1 MFEAGILLFVVF
13 IILIFMGVPV
23 SIALGSTALFFIWK
37 LSLGVQVFSTSF
49 YAGIAKFQLLA
60 IPFFILAGMILERCG
75 ISKRLVNLASL
86 LIGRIPGGLAIVAIA
101 VCVFFGGISG
111 SGPADAAALGAVLI
125 PAMASKGYDKSF
137 AAALIASA
145 GSTAIIIPPS
155 IGLIIYGAIT
165 TVSIP
170 ALFAAGIL
178 PGLIAGL
185 SLIIPAV
192 VISIYKSYPS
202 ERWGRLKE
210 ISVAFKD
217 SFWGLAAPFVILGG
231 IYTGIFTP
239 TEAAVVAV
247 FYGLFVGMF
256 VYKTFDLSMLY
267 QTIVDAS
274 VSSAVVMLI
283 VAMAGIFSW
292 AGSTMGVMD
301 KGAEMLLSLKTSP
314 IVIVLMIN
322 LMLLIA
328 GMFFDAIS
336 IYYVFLP
343 ILIPVMN
350 HYNWDPVWF
359 GIVMTVNLA
368 IGQFTPPVAVNLFVT
383 TNLAGIPLEK
393 TAYASLPFIAAM
405 ILGLIIIIL
414 FPWLSLF
421 FPKLWHLV

>member
-1 MFEAGILLFVVF
+1 MSESGILLFVVF
-13 IILIFMGVPV
+13 IILIFMGVPISV
-23 SIALGSTALFFIWK
+23 ALGSTALFFIWK
-37 LSLGVQVFSTSF
+37 LNLGVQVFSTNF

-60 IPFFILAGMILERCG
+60 IPFFILAGMILERSG

-86 LIGRIPGGLAIVAIA
+86 LIGRVPGGLAIVAVA

-125 PAMASKGYDKSF
+125 PAMAAKGYDKSF
-137 AAALIASA
+137 SAALIAAA

-170 ALFAAGIL
+170 ALFAAGIF
-178 PGLIAGL
+178 PGLIAGF

-202 ERWGRLKE
+202 ERWGKAKE
-210 ISVAFKD
+210 ILAAFKD
-217 SFWGLAAPFVILGG
+217 SFWGLAAPIVILGG

-239 TEAAVVAV
+239 TEAAVIAV
-247 FYGLFVGMF
+247 FYGLFVGIF
-256 VYKTFDLSMLY
+256 IYKTFDLSMLY
-267 QTIVDAS
+267 RTIVDAS

-301 KGAEMLLSLKTSP
+301 RGAEMLLSLKTSP
-314 IVIVLMIN
+314 TTVLLIIN

-350 HYNWDPVWF
+350 YYNWDPVWF
-359 GIVMTVNLA
+359 GVIMTVNLA

-383 TNLAGIPLEK
+383 TNLAGVPLEK
-393 TAYASLPFIAAM
+393 TSYASLPFIAAM
-405 ILGLIIIIL
+405 IFGLIIIIL

-421 FPKLWHLV
+421 LPKLWHLV

>member
-1 MFEAGILLFVVF
+1 MSETGILLFVVF

-23 SIALGSTALFFIWK
+23 SVALGSTALFFIWK
-37 LSLGVQVFSTSF
+37 LNLGVQVFSTSF

-125 PAMASKGYDKSF
+125 PAMAAKGYDKPF
-137 AAALIASA
+137 AAALIAAA

-178 PGLIAGL
+178 PGIIAGL
-185 SLIIPAV
+185 SLVIPAV

-202 ERWGRLKE
+202 ERWGRLRE
-210 ISVAFKD
+210 ISAAFKD
-217 SFWGLAAPFVILGG
+217 SFWGLVAPFIILGG

-247 FYGLFVGMF
+247 FYGLFVGIF
-256 VYKTFDLSMLY
+256 IYKTFDISMLY
-267 QTIVDAS
+267 QTMVDAS

-301 KGAEMLLSLKTSP
+301 RGAEMLLSLKTSP
-314 IVIVLMIN
+314 VVILLMIN

-343 ILIPVMN
+343 ILIPVMQ

-359 GIVMTVNLA
+359 GIMMTVNLA

-393 TAYASLPFIAAM
+393 TSYASLPFIAAM
-405 ILGLIIIIL
+405 VLGLIIIIL

-421 FPKLWHLV
+421 LPKLWHLV